1 MEKQRDIVKYPNEIL
16 LKRAEEVILDEV
28 KSFKSLIDD
37 MITIV
42 WKGASGL
49 SAPQINVSKR
59 IIVYIGNNKEVEVLI
74 NPRITHFQGTAVSQQ
89 EGCLSVPN
97 IRRNI
102 KRLRNIVVKGWDRKG
117 KPITIIPKTNFIGFI
132 IQHEID
138 HLNGILILNGAKER
152 NLVRLEE
159 AKDYKCH

>member
-16 LKRAEEVILDEV
+16 LRIAEEVAFNEV

-42 WKGASGL
+42 WTGALGL
-49 SAPQINVSKR
+49 SAPQVNVSKR
-59 IIVYIGNNKEVEVLI
+59 IIVYIGNNKDVEVLI
-74 NPRITHFQGTAVSQQ
+74 NPKIIHFQGTAVSQQ

-102 KRLRNIVVKGWDRKG
+102 KRLRNIMVEGWDRKG
-117 KPITIIPKTNFIGFI
+117 KSITITPKTNFIGFI

-138 HLNGILILNGAKER
+138 HLNGITILDGPKKR
-152 NLVRLEE
+152 NLIRSKEDE
-159 AKDYKCH
+159 K

>member
-16 LKRAEEVILDEV
+16 LKVAEEVALDEV

-37 MITIV
+37 MKYMV
-42 WKGASGL
+42 WSRASGL
-49 SAPQINVSKR
+49 SAPQVNVSKR
-59 IIVYIGNNKEVEVLI
+59 IIVYRGSNREIGVLI
-74 NPRITHFQGTAVSQQ
+74 NPKIKSFKGTAVSPQ

-102 KRLRNIVVKGWDRKG
+102 KRLRNIVVEDWDRKG
-117 KPITIIPKTNFIGFI
+117 EPITIKPETNFTGFI

-138 HLNGILILNGAKER
+138 HLNGITILDGPKKR
-152 NLVRLEE
+152 NLVRLKEDS
-159 AKDYKCH
+159 K

>member
-16 LKRAEEVILDEV
+16 LKVAEEVALDEV

-42 WKGASGL
+42 WKGALGL
-49 SAPQINVSKR
+49 SAPQVNVSKR
-59 IIVYIGNNKEVEVLI
+59 IIVYIGNNKDVEVLI
-74 NPRITHFQGTAVSQQ
+74 NPKIKSFKGTAISEQ

-102 KRLRNIVVKGWDRKG
+102 KRLRNIVVEGWDRKG

-138 HLNGILILNGAKER
+138 HLNGILILDGAKKR
-152 NLVRLEE
+152 NLVRSKEVG
-159 AKDYKCH
+159 K

>member
-1 MEKQRDIVKYPNEIL
+1 MKKQIDIIKYPNEIL
-16 LKRAEEVILDEV
+16 LKKAERVAFDEV

-42 WKGASGL
+42 WKGALGL
-49 SAPQINVSKR
+49 SAPQINISKR

-102 KRLRNIVVKGWDRKG
+102 KRLRNIVVEGWDRKG
-117 KPITIIPKTNFIGFI
+117 EPITIIPETNFTGFI

-138 HLNGILILNGAKER
+138 HLNGILILDGPKKR
-152 NLVRLEE
+152 NLVRLKEDG
-159 AKDYKCH
+159 K